1 MAYTINA
8 TFRVASYTE
17 AKAKY
22 ESVKPIRGKDDD
34 VRPLGDRRAQHMRI
48 VKNDDDSYACR
59 LYSTDVATFHKDGR
73 AVFKTGG
80 WGTTST
86 ANFMTSCTPSG
97 WWVSKL
103 NNHIQAYHRQA
114 DKYYVVQ
121 NGFTINTNTNEVSGY
136 ATPTKQVVNREKSKE
151 MREPFKTF
159 LAFAQTF
166 METLN
171 MEVPH
176 AKETFWENQQLAHKF
191 LRNPSEVSEEMYLN
205 VMTGLVY
212 YSAWSNKQ
220 STFSQLKSKIYRENT
235 VYDTVDL
242 PVGSLQK

>member
-1 MAYTINA
+1 MAYSINA
-8 TFRVASYTE
+8 KFSVTSYTE

-22 ESVKPIRGKDDD
+22 DSVKPIRGKNDDI
-34 VRPLGDRRAQHMRI
+34 RPLGDRRAQHMRI
-48 VKNDDDSYACR
+48 VKIDDTYACR

-73 AVFKTGG
+73 AVFNTGG
-80 WGTTST
+80 WDTTST

-97 WWVSKL
+97 WWVSKR
-103 NNHIQAYHRQA
+103 NNHIQAYHRHT

-136 ATPTKQVVNREKSKE
+136 AIPTKQVVNREQSKE
-151 MREPFKTF
+151 KREPFKTF
-159 LAFAQTF
+159 LSFAQTF

-176 AKETFWENQQLAHKF
+176 DQETFWDNQRLAHKF

-205 VMTGLVY
+205 VLSGLTY
-212 YSAWSNKQ
+212 YSAWGEHH
-220 STFSQLKSKIYRENT
+220 STFTQLKSKIYRENT